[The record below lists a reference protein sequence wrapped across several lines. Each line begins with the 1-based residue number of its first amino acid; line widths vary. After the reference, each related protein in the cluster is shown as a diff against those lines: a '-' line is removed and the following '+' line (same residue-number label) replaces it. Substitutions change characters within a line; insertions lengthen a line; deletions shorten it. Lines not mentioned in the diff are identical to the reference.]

1 MYPSQL
7 QWRKKRF
14 WSPVEGSLSWV
25 LAGQAKA
32 GMTALG
38 RGLRPAGSG
47 GWSPLPKALPAI
59 PVVSASAGILKS
71 PLGYDF
77 RKQNISNLKKKY
89 FLEEEF

>member
-7 QWRKKRF
+7 EWRKKRF
-14 WSPVEGSLSWV
+14 WSPLEESLSWV

-32 GMTALG
+32 GMTALVSPQG
-38 RGLRPAGSG
+38 RGLRPAGGG

-59 PVVSASAGILKS
+59 PVVSAFAGILKS

-77 RKQNISNLKKKY
+77 RKQNISNLKKIY
-89 FLEEEF
+89 F